1 MNFRLLR
8 LSILGVAVG
17 LGLVAGMTYY
27 ISQQSINFNQEG
39 ERHLP
44 DLGGPFKL
52 TDQFGHIRTD
62 KEFRGKYML
71 VYFGYT
77 FCPDICPLGLRNIS
91 MAIDLLGLDIDHVV
105 PIFIT
110 IDPERDDQESLLS
123 YASTIH
129 SSFVML
135 TGSQKSIENAL
146 KAYNVYAAK
155 AKPDGT
161 MADYLMDH
169 SSLVYLMDRDG
180 QLVDYFPHTESPKK
194 IAGRIQ
200 NHLLSEIK
208 SA

>member
-52 TDQFGHIRTD
+52 IDQFGHIRTD

-91 MAIDLLGLDIDHVV
+91 MAVDLLGLDIDHVV

-194 IAGRIQ
+194 IAERVQ

>member
-8 LSILGVAVG
+8 LSL
-17 LGLVAGMTYY
+17 LGLAIGIGIVGGMTYY
-27 ISQQSINFNQEG
+27 IKDEPINYNQDN

-44 DLGGPFKL
+44 DLGGPFTL
-52 TDQFGHIRTD
+52 TDQFNKKRTNT
-62 KEFRGKYML
+62 EFRGKYML

-77 FCPDICPLGLRNIS
+77 FCPDVCPLGLRNIS
-91 MAIDLLGLDIDHVV
+91 SALDLLERDLDQVV

-110 IDPERDDQESLLS
+110 IDPERDQPEALRS

-135 TGSQKSIENAL
+135 TGPQKELDPVL
-146 KAYNVYAAK
+146 KAYNVYAVK

-169 SSLVYLMDRDG
+169 SSLVYLMDRNG
-180 QLVDYFPHTESPKK
+180 KLVDFFPHTESPQK
-194 IAGRIQ
+194 IADTIHK
-200 NHLLSEIK
+200 HLLQEVRN
-208 SA
+208 A